1 MTFTSNHLEIC
12 KGTLLGDH
20 YKVEGFLEEG
30 GFGIVTKCRNTKT
43 NKVVAIKVNK
53 SDPEILQQA
62 KMEIYILEKLRSL
75 DADRCNIVKWNDFFI
90 DGDRICLN
98 FELLDESLWR
108 YMRYRGNR
116 VLPVRE
122 IRPVLFQ
129 LANALS
135 HLGSLGIVHA
145 DLKPGNI
152 MVVDR
157 YECPIKVKL
166 IHFGFACPAST
177 VIPGDCVGT
186 VGYRAPEVMIGSL
199 FNEAIDMWSLGLVAV
214 ELATGFPFYPGRND
228 YDVLKFI
235 IQTQGQPPYHVLDS
249 GLYTDNYFINNNY
262 NGQRWTF
269 KTERQFQDETGYQS
283 KDTRCIRLKCLDD
296 LEQLLK
302 IRGCWEKIQNVFVS
316 LIKRMLALDP
326 NQRITPSEVLHHPFF
341 NPGLSKSSPCTDMS
355 STGGQNL
362 VVSQQPSSCKRER
375 TQKISCSSQN
385 SEEFSQQEY
394 VNASANTSSS
404 KDDLEISKGTL
415 LGDHYEVEGFLGEGR
430 FGIVTKCRNTKTNEF
445 VAIKV
450 NKKEPKILQQ
460 AKMEIFILEQL
471 RGLDADRCN
480 IVQWNDFFVEGHSI
494 CLNFELLDQ
503 SLWQYMRD
511 RGNRVL
517 PIGAIRAVLFQL
529 ANALSHLGSLG
540 MVHADLKPRNIMVVD
555 RYECPIKVKLID
567 FGFACPASTVIPG
580 DCVGTVGYRAP
591 EVVIGSLFNEAID
604 MWSLGQVAVELATGV
619 PFYPGRND
627 YDVLKFIIQTQGQP
641 PDHVLDSGLY
651 TDNYFIK
658 DNYNGQRWTFKTE
671 RQFQDETGYQS
682 KDTRCIRLKCLD
694 DLEQLLRG
702 CRRTENSQHLF
713 FSLIKQML
721 ALDPKQRITPSE
733 VLHHTFFS
741 PAFSKSSPCTDMS
754 STGGQNLVVSQQP
767 SSCKREES
775 QKISCSS
782 QNSEEFSQQEYVN
795 ASANTSSSKDDLEI
809 SKGTLLGDHYEVE
822 GFLGEGGF
830 GIVTKCRNTKT
841 NEFVAIKVNK
851 RNPEILQQ
859 AKKEILI
866 LEHLRGLD
874 ADRCNIVQWNGFF
887 LDHQRICLN
896 FELLD
901 QCLWD
906 YIEDR
911 KNQGL
916 PISEVRP
923 ILHQLTNALSHLGSL
938 GIVHADLKPGNIM
951 VVNRHK
957 CPIKVKLIDFG
968 FACPVS
974 KVNPGGC
981 EGTVGYRA
989 PEVVI
994 GSRYNEAIDMWSLG
1008 LVAVELATGVPFYPG
1023 KNDYDVLKFIIQ
1035 TQGQPPD
1042 HVLDS
1047 GLYTDNYFIK
1057 DNYNG
1062 QRWTFKTERQFQ
1074 DETDYQ
1080 SKDTRYI
1087 RLKCLDD
1094 LKQLLKIRGCWEKI
1108 QNVFVSLIKRMLA
1121 LDPNQRITPSEVL
1134 HHPFFNPGL
1143 SKSSPCT
1150 DMSSTGGQ
1158 NLVVSQQP
1166 SSCKR
1171 ERTQKISCSSQNS
1184 EEFSQQEYVN
1194 ASANTSSSKDDLEIS
1209 KGTLLGD
1216 HYEVEGFLGEGRFG
1230 IVTKCRNTKTN
1241 EFVAIKVIKKEPKI
1255 LQQAEKEILI
1265 LMLLRGLDA
1274 DRWNIVQWN
1283 DFFVEGHSICLN
1295 FELLDQSLWQ
1305 YMRDRGNRVLP
1316 IGAIRAVLF
1325 QLANALSHL
1334 GSLGMVHADLK
1345 PRNIMVV
1352 DRYECPIKVKL
1363 IDFGFACPAST
1374 VIPGDCVGTV
1384 GYRAPEVMIGSLFNE
1399 AIDMW
1404 SLGLV
1409 AVELATG
1416 FPFYPGRN
1424 DYDVLKFIIQTQGQP
1439 PDHVLDSGLY
1449 TDNYFINDNYN
1460 GQRWT
1465 FKTERQFQDET
1476 GYQSK
1481 DTRCI
1486 RLKCLDDLEQLLRG
1500 CRRTENSQHLFFSLI
1515 KQMLALDPNQRITP
1529 SEVLHHPFFN
1539 PGLSKSSP

>member
-1 MTFTSNHLEIC
+1 
-12 KGTLLGDH
+12 
-20 YKVEGFLEEG
+20 
-30 GFGIVTKCRNTKT
+30 
-43 NKVVAIKVNK
+43 
-53 SDPEILQQA
+53 
-62 KMEIYILEKLRSL
+62 MEIYILEKLRSL

-152 MVVDR
+152 MVVD
-157 YECPIKVKL
+157 
-166 IHFGFACPAST
+166 
-177 VIPGDCVGT
+177 
-186 VGYRAPEVMIGSL
+186 
-199 FNEAIDMWSLGLVAV
+199 
-214 ELATGFPFYPGRND
+214 
-228 YDVLKFI
+228 
-235 IQTQGQPPYHVLDS
+235 Q
-249 GLYTDNYFINNNY
+249 
-262 NGQRWTF
+262 
-269 KTERQFQDETGYQS
+269 
-283 KDTRCIRLKCLDD
+283 
-296 LEQLLK
+296 
-302 IRGCWEKIQNVFVS
+302 
-316 LIKRMLALDP
+316 
-326 NQRITPSEVLHHPFF
+326 
-341 NPGLSKSSPCTDMS
+341 
-355 STGGQNL
+355 
-362 VVSQQPSSCKRER
+362 
-375 TQKISCSSQN
+375 
-385 SEEFSQQEY
+385 
-394 VNASANTSSS
+394 
-404 KDDLEISKGTL
+404 
-415 LGDHYEVEGFLGEGR
+415 
-430 FGIVTKCRNTKTNEF
+430 
-445 VAIKV
+445 
-450 NKKEPKILQQ
+450 PKILQQ

-471 RGLDADRCN
+471 RGLDADR
-480 IVQWNDFFVEGHSI
+480 
-494 CLNFELLDQ
+494 
-503 SLWQYMRD
+503 Y
-511 RGNRVL
+511 
-517 PIGAIRAVLFQL
+517 
-529 ANALSHLGSLG
+529 
-540 MVHADLKPRNIMVVD
+540 
-555 RYECPIKVKLID
+555 
-567 FGFACPASTVIPG
+567 
-580 DCVGTVGYRAP
+580 
-591 EVVIGSLFNEAID
+591 
-604 MWSLGQVAVELATGV
+604 
-619 PFYPGRND
+619 
-627 YDVLKFIIQTQGQP
+627 
-641 PDHVLDSGLY
+641 
-651 TDNYFIK
+651 
-658 DNYNGQRWTFKTE
+658 
-671 RQFQDETGYQS
+671 
-682 KDTRCIRLKCLD
+682 
-694 DLEQLLRG
+694 
-702 CRRTENSQHLF
+702 
-713 FSLIKQML
+713 
-721 ALDPKQRITPSE
+721 
-733 VLHHTFFS
+733 
-741 PAFSKSSPCTDMS
+741 
-754 STGGQNLVVSQQP
+754 
-767 SSCKREES
+767 
-775 QKISCSS
+775 
-782 QNSEEFSQQEYVN
+782 
-795 ASANTSSSKDDLEI
+795 
-809 SKGTLLGDHYEVE
+809 
-822 GFLGEGGF
+822 
-830 GIVTKCRNTKT
+830 
-841 NEFVAIKVNK
+841 
-851 RNPEILQQ
+851 
-859 AKKEILI
+859 
-866 LEHLRGLD
+866 
-874 ADRCNIVQWNGFF
+874 RCNIVQWNGFF

-1047 GLYTDNYFIK
+1047 
-1057 DNYNG
+1057 
-1062 QRWTFKTERQFQ
+1062 
-1074 DETDYQ
+1074 
-1080 SKDTRYI
+1080 
-1087 RLKCLDD
+1087 
-1094 LKQLLKIRGCWEKI
+1094 
-1108 QNVFVSLIKRMLA
+1108 A

-1150 DMSSTGGQ
+1150 DM
-1158 NLVVSQQP
+1158 
-1166 SSCKR
+1166 K
-1171 ERTQKISCSSQNS
+1171 RTQKISCSSQNS

-1274 DRWNIVQWN
+1274 DRWNIVKWN

-1424 DYDVLKFIIQTQGQP
+1424 DYDVLKFIIQTQGQCSLCLRTVNTRVHTCVDQRACIQKVSP
-1439 PDHVLDSGLY
+1439 CNGLLEGVEGHSPVLQGMKQAWRRSRFQTSRGPRVREPKEY
-1449 TDNYFINDNYN
+1449 HRRGI
-1460 GQRWT
+1460 RAT
-1465 FKTERQFQDET
+1465 FLGRAEDIPR
-1476 GYQSK
+1476 
-1481 DTRCI
+1481 
-1486 RLKCLDDLEQLLRG
+1486 
-1500 CRRTENSQHLFFSLI
+1500 LFFFCKFSLPPP
-1515 KQMLALDPNQRITP
+1515 QPVATDGC
-1529 SEVLHHPFFN
+1529 PFKSLV
-1539 PGLSKSSP
+1539 LSKVSSF